1 MKKIVLLFVV
11 IVFFAGSCSIDHSNN
26 DIGNRHLIMS
36 TLYHQKAAEMRALA
50 YQAYNMA
57 KLRLDVEKRLHDGNK
72 QLAVV
77 VDIDETVL
85 DNSPYQA
92 ESVLGNIGY
101 PERWSEWC
109 KKAEAKPVPGS
120 LEFLTYTDEQD
131 ITIFYVT
138 NRKAKLKEA
147 TIKNLN
153 KLGYPQANAENL
165 MMRTGES
172 SKEARRNK
180 IREDY
185 KIAVLIGDNLND
197 FLPIFEEQPVNKRFA
212 LTDSL
217 RRSFGKRFIMLPNAM
232 YGEWEGAL
240 YNYDFSLDDDDKD
253 QLRIKALKGF

>member
-1 MKKIVLLFVV
+1 MKKTIYLVV
-11 IVFFAGSCSIDHSNN
+11 GIVFLAGACSIDQSDNG
-26 DIGNRHLIMS
+26 IGNRHMIMS

-72 QLAVV
+72 KLSVV

-92 ESVLGNIGY
+92 ESVLGNISY

-120 LEFLTYTDEQD
+120 LEFLTYADEQG

-138 NRKAKLKEA
+138 NRKAELKEA
-147 TIKNLN
+147 TIKNL
-153 KLGYPQANAENL
+153 KELGFPQTNAEQL

-172 SKEARRNK
+172 SKEARRNT
-180 IREDY
+180 IREDH

-197 FLPIFEEQPVNKRFA
+197 FLPIFEEQPVDKRFA
-212 LTDSL
+212 ITDSL
-217 RRSFGKRFIMLPNAM
+217 RRSFGKRFIVLPNAM

-240 YNYDFSLDDDDKD
+240 YGYDYSLDAAEKEEA
-253 QLRIKALKGF
+253 RINALEGF